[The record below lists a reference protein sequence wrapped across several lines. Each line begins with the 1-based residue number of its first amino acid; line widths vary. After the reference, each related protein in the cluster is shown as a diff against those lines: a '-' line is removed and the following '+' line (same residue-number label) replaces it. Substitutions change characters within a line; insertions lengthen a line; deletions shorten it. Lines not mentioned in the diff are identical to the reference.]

1 MTNYENTR
9 RLIENMNKKMQATGH
24 QLRIGLKD
32 YSEIISATIYDA
44 NKKKSHECDIN
55 KIEESVDEWLAQ
67 SNQ

>member
-1 MTNYENTR
+1 
-9 RLIENMNKKMQATGH
+9 MNKKMQATGH